1 MAQQS
6 VRRRVVRGRLG
17 RVARAAGPYA
27 AATLLVIVTVV
38 VMQALAPVAWVPHFS
53 VLFLG
58 CVLASAVPFG
68 VGPSILTVVLAVAAS
83 AFFFFPPLYSLAV
96 DEPQDLVDLTAFAIL
111 AVILSQQT
119 ARIRRQASEARM
131 REQRVSDLYTFS
143 RRIAGLVDREELGR
157 AILDGL
163 KTTFGS
169 PLALIKLTDEG
180 GRHVIKDPGADLG
193 PATLAAADEMLG
205 LGSSPQSETGEADER
220 WYLFP
225 LKSGDRTI
233 AVLAAPDAETPER
246 SARTGL
252 DLSALLD
259 HAAAAIE
266 RARLDRA
273 LEAARDQARAD
284 ELREA
289 LVNSVSHDLKTPLT
303 SIVGS
308 VTALKEFWR
317 RYDETARIDLVDT
330 IHGEAIRLGH
340 VVGNALDLARLR
352 SGEMKLRREA
362 TEVADVVNA
371 AIADVSRLTPGRVID
386 VRLPEDLPILEIDPF
401 LAERALVQILE
412 NATKYS
418 PAGTSIV
425 VAARR
430 TPSEVTVEVSDAGV
444 GFPPEEARHVF
455 DRFYRGSGD
464 DAAIAG
470 SGLGLAIARAFV
482 EADGG
487 SIRASSPGRGRGA
500 TFHVVYPVPASIPER
515 GAA

>member
-1 MAQQS
+1 MTQQS
-6 VRRRVVRGRLG
+6 VSRRVVYGRLQ
-17 RVARAAGPYA
+17 RVARAAGPYV
-27 AATLLVIVTVV
+27 AATLLVVVTVV
-38 VMQALAPVAWVPHFS
+38 VVQALAPVAWVPHFS

-68 VGPSILTVVLAVAAS
+68 VGPSILTVALAVAAS
-83 AFFFFPPLYSLAV
+83 AFFFFPPLYSFAV

-119 ARIRRQASEARM
+119 ARIRSQASVAKM
-131 REQRVSDLYTFS
+131 REQRVFDLYTFS
-143 RRIAGLVDREELGR
+143 RRIAGLTDREELGR

-163 KTTFGS
+163 KTTFGK

-180 GRHVIKDPGADLG
+180 GRYVIKDPGADLG

-205 LGSSPQSETGEADER
+205 LESASGWTGEADDSWR
-220 WYLFP
+220 LFP

-233 AVLAAPDAETPER
+233 AVLVAPDGETPEG
-246 SARTGL
+246 SARIGL
-252 DLSALLD
+252 HLSALLD

-284 ELREA
+284 EVREA

-303 SIVGS
+303 SIIGS

-317 RYDETARIDLVDT
+317 RYDDTARIDLVDT
-330 IHGEAIRLGH
+330 IHGEAVRLGH

-362 TEVADVVNA
+362 TEVADIVNA
-371 AIADVSRLTPGRVID
+371 AIADVARLAPGRVID

-418 PAGTSIV
+418 PAGTPIV
-425 VAARR
+425 VAARG
-430 TPSEVTVEVSDAGV
+430 TPSEVVVEVSDAGV
-444 GFPPEEARHVF
+444 GFHPEEAHHVF
-455 DRFYRGSGD
+455 DRFFRGSGD

-487 SIRASSPGRGRGA
+487 RIRASSPGRGRGA